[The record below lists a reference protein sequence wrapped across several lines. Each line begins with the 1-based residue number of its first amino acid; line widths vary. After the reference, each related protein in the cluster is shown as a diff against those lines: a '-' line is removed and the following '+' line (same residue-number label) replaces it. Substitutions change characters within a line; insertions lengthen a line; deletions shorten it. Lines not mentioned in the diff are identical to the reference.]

1 MNTGI
6 DALVDTITSMDI
18 GQITDYNKIVI
29 ERIAYRA
36 WTLELTDGPIT
47 VEGSLC
53 YAPSINIVEPGM
65 QEVHIEQYQYEAHA
79 GGERTC
85 GYCPSFREAWKEVL
99 NSMQEIAD
107 QH

>member
-1 MNTGI
+1 
-6 DALVDTITSMDI
+6 
-18 GQITDYNKIVI
+18 
-29 ERIAYRA
+29 
-36 WTLELTDGPIT
+36 
-47 VEGSLC
+47 
-53 YAPSINIVEPGM
+53 M